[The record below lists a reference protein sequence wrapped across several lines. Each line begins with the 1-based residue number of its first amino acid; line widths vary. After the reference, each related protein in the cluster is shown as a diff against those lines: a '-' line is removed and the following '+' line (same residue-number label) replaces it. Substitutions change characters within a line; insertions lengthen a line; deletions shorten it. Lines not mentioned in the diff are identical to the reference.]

1 MHRLTTSLFVALARL
16 IGRERAVLAGVAVA
30 LLQAAATGE
39 LTKATTLPVLAGI
52 ALRFFV
58 TPYHR
63 GDTLDVPG
71 AGGVAG

>member
-1 MHRLTTSLFVALARL
+1 MKPILTA
-16 IGRERAVLAGVAVA
+16 IGRERAVLAGLA
-30 LLQAAATGE
+30 LAILQAAAAGE
-39 LTKATTLPVLAGI
+39 LTAETAVPVLAGI

-71 AGGVAG
+71 PGGVAG